1 MALKY
6 KIEKLEDVA
15 EAHRAFYKAD
25 AAGGFVLDADGID
38 DAAEIKRARDHEK
51 DARKK
56 AEQQLKE
63 LTDKQKLDEEKARKA
78 AEDAA
83 RAAGNV
89 TALEESWKTKYATD
103 LAAKDAEYKTQM
115 ESLTGDV
122 DRLLRDNVARDISR
136 KLALPGHDE
145 VLLPH
150 ILGRLKV
157 DVRDGQRVTTVI
169 DAKGQASALTL
180 ADLEKEIAANKV
192 FSPLLVGSKGSGG
205 GAGGD
210 TRSGGANPAQKQVT
224 RQAFDA
230 MSHLDRAAHAKTGGT
245 VIDS

>member
-1 MALKY
+1 MGLKY

-15 EAHRAFYKAD
+15 EALRVHYKQD
-25 AAGGFVLDADGID
+25 AAGGFVLDAEGID
-38 DAAEIKRARDHEK
+38 DGAELKRAKEHEK
-51 DARKK
+51 KARQE
-56 AEQQLKE
+56 AEAKLKD
-63 LTDKQKLDEEKARKA
+63 LTDKQKGDEEKARKA

-89 TALEESWKTKYATD
+89 TALEESWKKKYAD
-103 LAAKDAEYKTQM
+103 DIAAEQAKWKAEN
-115 ESLTGDV
+115 ESLSSDV
-122 DRLLRDNVARDISR
+122 DRLLRSDVANKIASEI
-136 KLALPGHDE
+136 AVQGSAE
-145 VLLPH
+145 VLMPH

-157 DVRDGQRVTTVI
+157 DVRDGQRVTTVV
-169 DAKGQASALTL
+169 DAKGQASALTID
-180 ADLEKEIAANKV
+180 DLKKEFSGNKA
-192 FSPLLVGSKGSGG
+192 FLPLIVASKGSGG

-230 MSHLDRAAHAKTGGT
+230 MSPMERMTHSKAGGT